1 MEMVIFDFLRLSMF
15 TMFLCTLNVIDFFAD
30 SNPFNLWRLKGRVTH
45 VLEGV
50 NDRSVYEKQG

>member
-1 MEMVIFDFLRLSMF
+1 M
-15 TMFLCTLNVIDFFAD
+15 DFFAD

>member
-1 MEMVIFDFLRLSMF
+1 MVIFDFFATFQCLRCSYA
-15 TMFLCTLNVIDFFAD
+15 LNVIDFFAD
-30 SNPFNLWRLKGRVTH
+30 SNPFNLWRLKGRETH

>member
-1 MEMVIFDFLRLSMF
+1 MF

-45 VLEGV
+45 VLEESMIEV
-50 NDRSVYEKQG
+50 FMKSKVKHSVYIA

>member
-1 MEMVIFDFLRLSMF
+1 MEMVIFDFSMF